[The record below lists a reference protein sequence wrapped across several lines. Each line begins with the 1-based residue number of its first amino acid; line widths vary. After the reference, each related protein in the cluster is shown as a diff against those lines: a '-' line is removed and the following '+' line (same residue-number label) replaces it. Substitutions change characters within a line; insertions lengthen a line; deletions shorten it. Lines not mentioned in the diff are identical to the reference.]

1 MWRDSYSKIN
11 VFFQGTWLGFV
22 CECSCVVCMRMYYF
36 VAVAMPQIGTF
47 FICIWFAIQSTN
59 LVSSIERIQW
69 MPKGNFNWTRNHK
82 MCSLQLTE
90 RRYEC
95 INSFVSIYCRR
106 TFYMWMRNGVRVN
119 LLNWHFT
126 IGKIYSF
133 FCLSLVILVSF
144 KYYLS

>member
-1 MWRDSYSKIN
+1 MFFFRALDLDLYVN
-11 VFFQGTWLGFV
+11 VRVWFAWECTTLWLWLCPKLAHFL
-22 CECSCVVCMRMYYF
+22 
-36 VAVAMPQIGTF
+36 
-47 FICIWFAIQSTN
+47 FAIQITN